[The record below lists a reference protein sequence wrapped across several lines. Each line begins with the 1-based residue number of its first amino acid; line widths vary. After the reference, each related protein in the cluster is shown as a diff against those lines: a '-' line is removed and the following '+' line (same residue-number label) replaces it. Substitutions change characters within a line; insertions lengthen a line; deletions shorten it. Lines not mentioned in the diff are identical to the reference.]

1 MQDVLGYKQFGAEGG
16 DWGAIVTAQLGH
28 KYADRLIGIHMH
40 LLVSLG
46 FFTGGGPT
54 PEDFGPGEE
63 CWLERNR
70 NFLDNESGYM
80 RLQCTKPQTIAHA
93 LNDSPAGLAS
103 WIVEKRRTW
112 SDCDGDVEKRFS
124 KDDLCT
130 TCTLYWITESYGTS
144 ARYYYEAAHNLWKPS
159 HERKPVVEAP
169 TAAAVFLKEVML
181 MPRKWAE
188 RYYNLKRWTVMP
200 TGGHFAPMEEPKLL
214 VDDLRAF
221 FRTLR

>member
-1 MQDVLGYKQFGAEGG
+1 LEPHVAGFVIDKVAVALEPTLLARTEVLGRRT
-16 DWGAIVTAQLGH
+16 TAGEEAQRNEQVH
-28 KYADRLIGIHMH
+28 VD
-40 LLVSLG
+40 
-46 FFTGGGPT
+46 PD
-54 PEDFGPGEE
+54 DFGPGEE
-63 CWLERNR
+63 GWLERNR
-70 NFLDNESGYM
+70 NFVDNESGYM

-112 SDCDGDVEKRFS
+112 SDCGGDVEKRFS

-159 HERKPVVEAP
+159 HEGKPVVEAP

-200 TGGHFAPMEEPKLL
+200 SGGHFAPMEEPKLL